1 MAEPRYRPDEVQEIL
16 GLAIARASHDG
27 DDRLGFTQLQEI
39 AAELGIAAEQL
50 RQAEADWRSGRARD
64 LERQAFLAQR
74 WQRWQRG
81 LVRFSLVNGVLLL
94 LNWLLLP
101 RAMVVLLVTLIWGL
115 FLALDTWQ
123 TAWPGEEKLEQ
134 QFQMWRRKRQ
144 LKRSVGGW
152 VNRLLGLDPPD
163 NPA

>member
-27 DDRLGFTQLQEI
+27 DDRLGFSQLQEI
-39 AAELGIAAEQL
+39 AAELGIGADQL

-64 LERQAFLAQR
+64 QERQTFLAQR
-74 WQRWQRG
+74 WQRWRQG
-81 LVRFSLVNGVLLL
+81 LARFGIINGFLVL
-94 LNWLLLP
+94 LNWLLQQQLSWSLGI
-101 RAMVVLLVTLIWGL
+101 LLLWGML
-115 FLALDTWQ
+115 LALDTWR

-134 QFQMWRRKRQ
+134 QFQTWRRKRQ
-144 LKRSVGGW
+144 LKQSVGGW
-152 VNRLLGLDPPD
+152 LNRALGLDRPD